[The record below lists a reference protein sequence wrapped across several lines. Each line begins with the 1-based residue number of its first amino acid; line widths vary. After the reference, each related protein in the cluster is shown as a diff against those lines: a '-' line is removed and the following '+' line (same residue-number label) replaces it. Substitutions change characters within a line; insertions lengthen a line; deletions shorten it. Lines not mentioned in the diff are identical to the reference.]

1 MHSTA
6 MLLATLT
13 GALLAIQ
20 IGCNAAVGTRLG
32 HPLWGSLANF
42 AVGSALLVAV
52 TLLLGLRWPAAGALA
67 SVPAWA
73 WIGGLFG
80 AAYIVSSTVIGPLV
94 GGAAFLAP
102 LLGTGSARGIAL
114 VFVIAS
120 LVACSR
126 CRLRRMSGMSRPV
139 LSSLQIAR
147 CSDA

>member
-94 GGAAFLAP
+94 GGAAFLALTVAGQMLSA
-102 LLGTGSARGIAL
+102 LLIDHHGWIGFPVREISLPRITGAAL
-114 VFVIAS
+114 VVGGVV
-120 LVACSR
+120 LLSR
-126 CRLRRMSGMSRPV
+126 G
-139 LSSLQIAR
+139 
-147 CSDA
+147 